1 MESNFHLF
9 HIQNWLKCEK
19 YVLIHLIH
27 ESTHII
33 DRNSLL
39 YIIAIANN
47 AKLFILM
54 LRR

>member
-27 ESTHII
+27 ESTDIYVT
-33 DRNSLL
+33 LL
-39 YIIAIANN
+39 IEIPCCI
-47 AKLFILM
+47 
-54 LRR
+54 